1 MKARNAVVAAARV
14 VEARVRASVRTR
26 RAARDAMALLAKR
39 STEARAFVRLRLM
52 RLV

>member
-1 MKARNAVVAAARV
+1 MKIRHALVAAARV
-14 VEARVRASVRTR
+14 VEERTR
-26 RAARDAMALLAKR
+26 RSAKVRRFARGSMAFLAKR